1 MACNCSKRNTFKEAI
16 YLRELAAKKKEKL
29 QAKKKK
35 QEENGKDIQGSPDR

>member
-29 QAKKKK
+29 QAKKNKGKK
-35 QEENGKDIQGSPDR
+35 DEQTEK